1 MAIYRVHLP
10 VGADAASAAERAR
23 FQREGFS
30 WPALLFGPVW
40 LLARGIWR
48 ALTVW
53 LAAALAL
60 GWAIHLGRL
69 PSADGTWF
77 VLLSAI
83 YLGLEGNSLAAAAL
97 ERRGYKLADIAGGA
111 NRLDAERSFFSRWTA
126 EDISHSPA
134 HAPAAPRS
142 NSPIAPAHV
151 IGMFPEA
158 GG

>member
-1 MAIYRVHLP
+1 MSIYRVHLP
-10 VGADAASAAERAR
+10 VGVDAASAAERAKFR
-23 FQREGFS
+23 REGFS
-30 WPALLFGPVW
+30 WPALLFGPLW
-40 LLARGIWR
+40 LLAHGLWR

-60 GWAIHLGRL
+60 GWAIHEGRL

-77 VLLSAI
+77 VVLSAL
-83 YLGLEGNSLAAAAL
+83 YLGLEGNGLAAAAL
-97 ERRGYKLADIAGGA
+97 ERRGYKLADIAGGG

-126 EDISHSPA
+126 EDVAPPPA
-134 HAPAAPRS
+134 PVARS
-142 NSPIAPAHV
+142 KTPIAPAHV

>member
-97 ERRGYKLADIAGGA
+97 ERRGYKLADIAGAGA
-111 NRLDAERSFFSRWTA
+111 QNPAGYEVMLLFFFLLSL
-126 EDISHSPA
+126 
-134 HAPAAPRS
+134 AALLSAVLLWRR
-142 NSPIAPAHV
+142 
-151 IGMFPEA
+151 EA
-158 GG
+158 GPKGHNLESARAGA